1 MSMSNTRNDSVI
13 DGRDQDWAETLG
25 RLRAFVLAR
34 VDDPELAE
42 DITQDVL
49 VRSIASGALDRV
61 DNISAWLYRS
71 ARNAVIDHYRT
82 RRTFDGEMGLER
94 WPQPETYDDLPN
106 DATREL
112 ARCLQ
117 PMLGALHPTARDAL
131 TRVDLE
137 GQTHR
142 QAADQ
147 LGLSVS
153 GMKSRVQRARRDLK
167 EQLTSCCRVHTD
179 RSGAIAHYAPRTRD
193 CGCPDEDI
201 PEGDRGR
208 GPGASPKARTVP

>member
-1 MSMSNTRNDSVI
+1 MSNARRDSAIV
-13 DGRDQDWAETLG
+13 GRDRDWTETLG
-25 RLRAFVLAR
+25 RLNGFVLAR
-34 VDDPELAE
+34 VGDPELAE

-71 ARNAVIDHYRT
+71 ARNAVIDHYRA
-82 RRTFDGEMGLER
+82 RRAVDQPLDPEL
-94 WPQPETYDDLPN
+94 WPEPDTSEDLPN

-117 PMLGALHPTARDAL
+117 PMMRTLLPTARDAL

-142 QAADQ
+142 QAAGQ

-153 GMKSRVQRARRDLK
+153 GMKSRVQRARRELK
-167 EQLTSCCRVHTD
+167 DRLTSCCQVHTTPT
-179 RSGAIAHYAPRTRD
+179 GAIADYAPRARM
-193 CGCPDEDI
+193 CGCAED
-201 PEGDRGR
+201 D
-208 GPGASPKARTVP
+208 TT